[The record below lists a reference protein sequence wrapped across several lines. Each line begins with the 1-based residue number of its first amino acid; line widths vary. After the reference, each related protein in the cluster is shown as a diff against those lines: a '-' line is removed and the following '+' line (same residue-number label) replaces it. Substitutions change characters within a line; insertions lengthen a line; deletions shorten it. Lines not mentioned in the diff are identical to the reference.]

1 MPSRLSLAIAGGAV
15 ALLVGGVWYWVADP
29 GLHEHADD
37 LARNQDG
44 ELLDEQ
50 DAADQRRREL
60 QARARNLSDR
70 SGDPLVRPAGGIGDY
85 GDGRIDRAAAA
96 ASFDEVMG
104 TIESFATSRERI
116 HKEEWDALYRS
127 ANDSFAALSTQ
138 LDAHDPG
145 DRETLET
152 AHKRL
157 QEGLRRVRVRGK
169 KFSDI

>member
-1 MPSRLSLAIAGGAV
+1 MRNRGPILVAV
-15 ALLVGGVWYWVADP
+15 GILVLGIGGVWYWVTDP

-37 LARNQDG
+37 HSRGADG

-50 DAADQRRREL
+50 DAESQRRREL
-60 QARARNLSDR
+60 AARARNISDR
-70 SGDPLVRPAGGIGDY
+70 THDPLVAPAGPGEW
-85 GDGRIDRAAAA
+85 GDGRIDRATAS
-96 ASFDEVMG
+96 ASFDEIMG
-104 TIESFATSRERI
+104 TVESFARSRERI

-127 ANDSFAALSTQ
+127 ANDSFAVLSTQ
-138 LDAHDPG
+138 LDANDPG